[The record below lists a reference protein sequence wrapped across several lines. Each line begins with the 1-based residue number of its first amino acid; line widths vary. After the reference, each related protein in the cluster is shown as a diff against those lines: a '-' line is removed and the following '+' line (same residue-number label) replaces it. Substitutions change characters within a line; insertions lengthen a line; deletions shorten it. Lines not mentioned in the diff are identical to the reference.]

1 MCLFKPNRLPPTLLQ
16 TCNCSCAFLCMKT
29 RTCIYCD
36 GSCRFVSSRV
46 HMYIHH
52 MYIYI
57 YIYIYTYILAP
68 ALACLLF
75 PSRPSVETIYRPA
88 EDTYKHAEAI
98 HKHAEATCKH
108 ADAIFAHVKATYTL
122 ETACKHASNV
132 CNTT

>member
-1 MCLFKPNRLPPTLLQ
+1 MKQLAKAQVGPFKRTDPLLDSALVFEG
-16 TCNCSCAFLCMKT
+16 NAKT
-29 RTCIYCD
+29 SLEYC
-36 GSCRFVSSRV
+36 GWTKSIS
-46 HMYIHH
+46 HH
-52 MYIYI
+52 LETMVETIV
-57 YIYIYTYILAP
+57 LAP

-88 EDTYKHAEAI
+88 EDTYKHAETI